1 MLLEAEQAWISGE
14 QYHGM
19 ERQLALALSQE
30 RQKLANAKRL
40 RDAGFVDVRAVLQ
53 AQQAVSRTA
62 LMAVRT
68 KVGGIR
74 SRVRNLI

>member
-1 MLLEAEQAWISGE
+1 
-14 QYHGM
+14 M

-53 AQQAVSRTA
+53 AQQAVSRAA
-62 LMAVRT
+62 LLAART
-68 KVGGIR
+68 KIGGMR
-74 SRVRNLI
+74 SRMRNSV